1 MGMTQAPLPGAE
13 AALIGLAAL
22 GLLLLDA
29 GWLIVRHLTVMA
41 HEGAHALTAALMLR
55 EFHGIELDA
64 KAGGGTYVP
73 TNGLGGVFIH
83 LAGYVGP
90 SIFGLGAAKLITAGH
105 SATVLWIVFF
115 LLAFLLVGLRR
126 SFGLITV
133 ILTGALVFGVARF
146 TPTGVQVA
154 AAYSITWLLLL
165 SAVRRVVEIG
175 ARSDDGDK
183 LRGKTG
189 IPRLIWF
196 LFWLAATLAAVAV
209 GGRMLILQ
217 A

>member
-1 MGMTQAPLPGAE
+1 MTQAPLPGAE
-13 AALIGLAAL
+13 AALIGLAGF

-29 GWLIVRHLTVMA
+29 GWRIVRHLTVMA
-41 HEGAHALTAALMLR
+41 HEGAHALVAALLLR
-55 EFHGIELDA
+55 DFDGIELDA

-90 SIFGLGAAKLITAGH
+90 SIFGLGAAKLIVLGY

-133 ILTGALVFGVARF
+133 ILTGALVFGLVRF
-146 TPTGVQVA
+146 TPMGVQVT
-154 AAYSITWLLLL
+154 AAYAITWLLLL
-165 SAVRRVVEIG
+165 SAVRRILEIG
-175 ARSDDGDK
+175 AGSDDGAK

>member
-1 MGMTQAPLPGAE
+1 MTQAPLPGAE

-22 GLLLLDA
+22 GLILLDA

-41 HEGAHALTAALMLR
+41 HEGAHALTAALLLR

-83 LAGYVGP
+83 LAGYIGP
-90 SIFGLGAAKLITAGH
+90 SIFGLGAAKLIAAGH

-154 AAYSITWLLLL
+154 GAYSITWLLLL

-175 ARSDDGDK
+175 AGSDDGDK

-196 LFWLAATLAAVAV
+196 LIWLAATLAAVAA
-209 GGRMLILQ
+209 GGRMLILS